1 MQTSLDRTA
10 QSLVLADGQRV
21 GYAEYGDPHGKPVLA
36 LHGAP
41 ACRLMFAIADAP
53 ARRLGLRL
61 IAPDRPGY
69 GLTPIDAAPTLV
81 KRAAWLAEFADTLG
95 LDRFGILGI
104 SGGAPYSVALA
115 ARLGS
120 RITGLA
126 LVSPMGPVADY
137 AATPQSARDPIPFWQ
152 RRFFLHLAKRTWL
165 THPFGSLGGRL
176 FRASPDTFS
185 GWVPRLAG
193 AADAAILSQTYV
205 RERMI
210 PMTVE
215 AFRQGALGAT
225 SDLEIFSQPW
235 GIDYAKIAAPSILWQ
250 GTADTVVPPVAA
262 YHLSSLLL
270 GCRLN
275 RIEGAGHFWVFNHV
289 EAVLTEACGA
299 LSGRTGPVSDQ
310 SSTGRAQ
317 P

>member
-1 MQTSLDRTA
+1 MTQKQPSPDPTA
-10 QSLVLADGQRV
+10 QNLELADGRHV
-21 GYAEYGDPHGKPVLA
+21 GYAVYGDPAGVPVLA

-69 GLTPIDAAPTLV
+69 GLTPMDAAPSLT
-81 KRAAWLAEFADTLG
+81 KRAGWLHDFADAFGLG
-95 LDRFGILGI
+95 RFGILGI

-120 RITGLA
+120 RIVGLA

-137 AATPQSARDPIPFWQ
+137 AATPQSAHDPIAFWQ

-165 THPFGSLGGRL
+165 TEPFGSLGSRL
-176 FRASPDTFS
+176 FCASPDTFS

-193 AADAAILSQTYV
+193 AADASILSQTYV

-235 GIDYAKIAAPSILWQ
+235 GVDYGKVVAPSMLWQ

-262 YHLSSLLL
+262 YHLAGLLPR
-270 GCRLN
+270 CRLN

-289 EAVLTEACGA
+289 DAVLNEAFHV
-299 LSGRTGPVSDQ
+299 LSG
-310 SSTGRAQ
+310 Q
-317 P
+317 PGSI

>member
-1 MQTSLDRTA
+1 MTHAQTSFDRTA
-10 QSLVLADGQRV
+10 QCLVLADGQRV
-21 GYAEYGDPHGKPVLA
+21 GFAVYGDPDGLPVLA

-53 ARRLGLRL
+53 ARRLGLKL

-69 GLTPIDAAPTLV
+69 GLTPIDAAPALA
-81 KRAAWLAEFADTLG
+81 KRATWLAEFADSLG
-95 LDRFGILGI
+95 IDRFGILGI

-137 AATPQSARDPIPFWQ
+137 AATAQSVRDPVPFWQ

-165 THPFGSLGGRL
+165 TVPFGSLGGRL
-176 FRASPDTFS
+176 FCFSPGTFS

-215 AFRQGALGAT
+215 AFRQGARGAT
-225 SDLEIFSQPW
+225 TDLEIFSQPW
-235 GIDYAKIAAPSILWQ
+235 GIDYAKISAPSIMWQ
-250 GTADTVVPPVAA
+250 GTSDTVVPAVAA
-262 YHLSSLLL
+262 YHLASLLAN
-270 GCRLN
+270 CRLN
-275 RIEGAGHFWVFNHV
+275 RIDGAGHFWVFNHID
-289 EAVLTEACGA
+289 AVLNEAWGV
-299 LSGRTGPVSDQ
+299 LSGRTGSV
-310 SSTGRAQ
+310 
-317 P
+317 